1 MIDGRWEAPGAY
13 PGTSGP
19 SGSKLFCLRSVK
31 GNDIIKKNVKERGT
45 WNGDEQRE
53 PVFRS

>member
-1 MIDGRWEAPGAY
+1 MAAGKRLERIPAHPGRQAVNF
-13 PGTSGP
+13 
-19 SGSKLFCLRSVK
+19 FCLRSVK

-53 PVFRS
+53 L